1 MSRTGRWTGAA
12 AAALLVV
19 APTLATAAPASASTS
34 APGYCTDSVGVTVV
48 VDFQGLGGGVV
59 VRCLTHPSS
68 STTGLDALLG
78 TGFSVTG
85 VARYGNDSFVCRIDG
100 QPTAANEACI
110 DTPPASYYWSY
121 WSASNGGRWAYSSAG
136 PMSHRAIHGG
146 FEGWSFSDRKTA
158 TTSPP
163 PRVAPV
169 HAVAVPTTTPAPTRA
184 PTPPPPGPS
193 STGTAPGSTSRSPTA
208 TPVGS
213 LAAHNPTQPT
223 PAASASAGGVLA
235 GGSSG
240 PPISFVASAPQVA
253 GGSAW
258 SSVVGVVLVL
268 AALCGATT
276 VAVRRRRARLADGG

>member
-1 MSRTGRWTGAA
+1 MSRTARWTRAV

-19 APTLATAAPASASTS
+19 APALATAEPASASTS
-34 APGYCTDSVGVTVV
+34 TPGYCNDSVGVTVV
-48 VDFQGLGGGVV
+48 VDFQELGGGVV
-59 VRCLTHPSS
+59 VRCFTHPASS
-68 STTGLDALLG
+68 STGLDALLG

-100 QPTAANEACI
+100 EPTAANEACI

-121 WSASNGGRWAYSSAG
+121 WSASNGGSWTYSSTG
-136 PMSHRAIHGG
+136 PMSHRAVHGG
-146 FEGWSFSDRKTA
+146 FEGWSFSDHRTA

-169 HAVAVPTTTPAPTRA
+169 HPIAAPTTTAGPTRAPTRA
-184 PTPPPPGPS
+184 PTPPT
-193 STGTAPGSTSRSPTA
+193 TGTAPGSTSRPPTA
-208 TPVGS
+208 TSSSP
-213 LAAHNPTQPT
+213 LAAANPARPT
-223 PAASASAGGVLA
+223 SGASASAAGVLA

-240 PPISFVASAPQVA
+240 PPISFVASRPQVA

-258 SSVVGVVLVL
+258 SSVVGVVLVV
-268 AALCGATT
+268 AALGGATT